1 MYKYMLYIYIYNNYE
16 RIKNITINYL
26 DVQTLIPGQER
37 PLKVAQPV
45 PGD

>member
-1 MYKYMLYIYIYNNYE
+1 MYVQIYDISNKYE
-16 RIKNITINYL
+16 PIKNITINYL

-37 PLKVAQPV
+37 PLKVAQPA

>member
-1 MYKYMLYIYIYNNYE
+1 MYVQIYDIYNNYE

-37 PLKVAQPV
+37 PLKVPQPV